1 MKNNFFKI
9 YSIFISGFVSF
20 IIFLNG
26 KTIFN
31 NNTIIKLYGF
41 MMMTV
46 FFSINLFTIMTY
58 LYFIIYK
65 EPMYYWYML
74 LPPVLSLL
82 INYPI
87 VYNKNTNINILKENT
102 ISMQILYTVV
112 IVLCVSFSIYLMI
125 ISGNIIHDFNVSPA
139 GVSL

>member
-1 MKNNFFKI
+1 
-9 YSIFISGFVSF
+9 
-20 IIFLNG
+20 
-26 KTIFN
+26 
-31 NNTIIKLYGF
+31 
-41 MMMTV
+41 
-46 FFSINLFTIMTY
+46 MTY

>member
-1 MKNNFFKI
+1 MKNIFFKI